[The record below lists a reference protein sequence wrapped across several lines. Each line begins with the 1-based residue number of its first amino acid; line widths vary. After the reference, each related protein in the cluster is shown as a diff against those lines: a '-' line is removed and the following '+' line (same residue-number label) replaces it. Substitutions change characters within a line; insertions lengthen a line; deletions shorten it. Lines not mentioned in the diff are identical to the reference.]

1 MYDRREIDGAIA
13 ELENAEPTMQRVL
26 DALKRE
32 SPEAYK
38 ELLHDIKNIRS
49 GY

>member
-26 DALKRE
+26 DAFMDANTDSYFL
-32 SPEAYK
+32 
-38 ELLHDIKNIRS
+38 DILCFGNVLFN
-49 GY
+49 